1 MSSLEFNRI
10 VVASR
15 NPVKL
20 EAVRC
25 GIRKVFSGMEPELQP
40 ISVPSGVADQPR
52 SDEETHRGAVQRARR
67 AFERAPDADAW
78 VGIEG
83 GIQERDGRMEAFA
96 WVVVIAHGTEGE
108 SRTASFLLPE
118 PVAELVRQG
127 KELGEADDVVFGR
140 SNSKQQEGAVGLLT
154 HRAVLRSELYEQ
166 AVTLA
171 LVPFLNPDLYGVR
184 DEVRSSPT

>member
-1 MSSLEFNRI
+1 MHGFDRI

-20 EAVRC
+20 EAVRR
-25 GIRKVFSGMEPELQP
+25 GLQRAFPKAVPELLP
-40 ISVPSGVADQPR
+40 VSVPSGVSDQPLTD
-52 SDEETHRGAVQRARR
+52 DETRRGAAQRARG
-67 AFERAPDADAW
+67 AATAVPDADAW

-96 WVVVIAHGTEGE
+96 WVVIISRGSEGE
-108 SRTASFLLPE
+108 SRTASFVLPQA
-118 PVAELVRQG
+118 VSDLVRAG
-127 KELGEADDVVFGR
+127 KELGEADDIVFGR

-154 HRAVLRSELYEQ
+154 GRAVLRSELYEQ

-171 LVPFLNPDLYGVR
+171 LVPFLNPELYNVQDAVR
-184 DEVRSSPT
+184 PFED